1 MIDFLFTSKPLVKT
15 SSPHMFRHSFRFG
28 GVGQLK
34 TLNETHNGTQEECE
48 EKKLSLTISNS
59 DQTDANQSRTGAC

>member
-15 SSPHMFRHSFRFG
+15 SSPRMFCFRFG

-34 TLNETHNGTQEECE
+34 TLNETHNRTQEECV